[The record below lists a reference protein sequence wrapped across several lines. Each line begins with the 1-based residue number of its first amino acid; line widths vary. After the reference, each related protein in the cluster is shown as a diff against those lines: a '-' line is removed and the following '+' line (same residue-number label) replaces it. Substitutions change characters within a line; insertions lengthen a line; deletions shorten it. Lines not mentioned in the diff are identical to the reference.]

1 MARTCSQYDKLWEP
15 LTDFAFRDAFFC
27 TFEAKL
33 GGFGLAGL
41 LFIAFPILAVYIRT
55 QSLAYCAMLLLL
67 IGGIVI
73 PGMLAIGASLW
84 GVLILMAGPV
94 GVILLLWR
102 INRN

>member
-1 MARTCSQYDKLWEP
+1 MARNCGQYEHLWSP
-15 LTDFAFRDAFFC
+15 LADFAFRDGFFC

-41 LFIAFPILAVYIRT
+41 LLIAFPIMAVYIRT
-55 QSLAYCAMLLLL
+55 QSLAYCSMLLLL

-73 PGMLAIGASLW
+73 PGMLAIGASVW
-84 GVLILMAGPV
+84 GVLILMTGPI